1 VIDVNWLSLVALTAC
16 LVLAVAAYR
25 GQRVGV
31 RKSLVLALAWGGIF
45 LLVAAVF
52 AAVGPQQSL

>member
-1 VIDVNWLSLVALTAC
+1 MIDVNWLSLVALTAC

-25 GQRVGV
+25 GQRVGA

-45 LLVAAVF
+45 LLVAGVF
-52 AAVGPQQSL
+52 TAVGP